1 METALAGNRRR
12 LLASALL
19 SLGLASSAGA
29 QQLIY
34 QEGFNTDGTKANP
47 PRYTVTGGNVYEVPR
62 IQAELNNFDQKG
74 PIYFAHNF
82 DVSFIGNPPIPA
94 RRMILTWRGA
104 DTSGATEDLLKL
116 LDSSVDW
123 LLQGK
128 TGARIVV
135 HPNVASIQGLADR
148 LTSRGHTVVDD
159 DIASFPDEQDV
170 VGDLFVH
177 GPGAGNPS
185 RFAMVPK
192 PVIVINNP
200 DFDDMLVGSIGSS
213 ATFTPG
219 PVTIA
224 SPGHPGAGG
233 RTGTFNAFTSDQ
245 QFDLVGSFLP
255 VGATTLATVTRTI
268 PPAVNNL
275 PDVDAMVAG
284 TKQHEKTAGAV
295 NDLDFSDATS
305 GNWPSDNPLPGGYTG
320 NWGLQAQGKIT
331 VGAAGTYRFAVGCDD
346 GARLQ
351 VDTDRNGFSPADT
364 VINDPGPHGHQ
375 VFYANVTFPAAGAY
389 DYNLRSYNS
398 GGGGSVE
405 VSVGLVQAPVP
416 DDALDSGWWELLST
430 GSSGAVR
437 LQAAAT
443 VTGYIATGAAVQ
455 VQTPLIVLLNGPAD
469 NPPGQFYDGG
479 AFSGFEGT
487 GYFAASG
494 LNKWPYPDGQGYRSV
509 RLKPVSVAGKTN
521 VKLTV

>member
-284 TKQHEKTAGAV
+284 TK
-295 NDLDFSDATS
+295 
-305 GNWPSDNPLPGGYTG
+305 
-320 NWGLQAQGKIT
+320 
-331 VGAAGTYRFAVGCDD
+331 
-346 GARLQ
+346 
-351 VDTDRNGFSPADT
+351 
-364 VINDPGPHGHQ
+364 
-375 VFYANVTFPAAGAY
+375 
-389 DYNLRSYNS
+389 
-398 GGGGSVE
+398 
-405 VSVGLVQAPVP
+405 
-416 DDALDSGWWELLST
+416 
-430 GSSGAVR
+430 
-437 LQAAAT
+437 
-443 VTGYIATGAAVQ
+443 
-455 VQTPLIVLLNGPAD
+455 
-469 NPPGQFYDGG
+469 
-479 AFSGFEGT
+479 
-487 GYFAASG
+487 
-494 LNKWPYPDGQGYRSV
+494 
-509 RLKPVSVAGKTN
+509 
-521 VKLTV
+521 